1 MIILNKLATSNFIP
15 KHNEIL
21 RLRTYTKVW
30 EQNAPFAG
38 YNMPI
43 TYEGIN
49 AEHETVRTA
58 VGVLMC
64 RTWENFTYRYQCI
77 GFNSKK

>member
-1 MIILNKLATSNFIP
+1 M
-15 KHNEIL
+15 

-49 AEHETVRTA
+49 AEHETV
-58 VGVLMC
+58 VL
-64 RTWENFTYRYQCI
+64 Q
-77 GFNSKK
+77 

>member
-1 MIILNKLATSNFIP
+1 MKNTALTHIHEGLGAKML
-15 KHNEIL
+15 
-21 RLRTYTKVW
+21 
-30 EQNAPFAG
+30 PFAG

-64 RTWENFTYRYQCI
+64 RTWENFYLQVPMHWL
-77 GFNSKK
+77 